1 MKDFLKLIRIEN
13 LVMIALM
20 QIIVRYTFLNF
31 AGLIHGFSDLNYA
44 LLIIA
49 TICIAA
55 AGYIINDIY
64 DVEVDYIN
72 KPDRVYVRKTISEK
86 MAFNWY
92 FALNIIGVGIGVY
105 LSNQVNRSAVAAI
118 FVICS
123 ALLYVYSNGL
133 KQIPLVGN
141 AIIAFLAS
149 TSIIVIILFNIFPY
163 MFGFNNDQMTN
174 MMHFLLQYAV
184 MAFLINFA
192 REMVNTIENYEGDQA
207 CGISTSATYFGI
219 NPTKILISLTLA
231 GLLGFLIYFIY
242 NNLFHLTYV
251 IMYFLVAIF
260 TPILFVIIK
269 LIQAKEKSDFSF
281 ISKLLKV
288 IMLTMMFSITA
299 IVLLSN

>member
-1 MKDFLKLIRIEN
+1 MFVIL
-13 LVMIALM
+13 
-20 QIIVRYTFLNF
+20 LNF

-141 AIIAFLAS
+141 AIIAF
-149 TSIIVIILFNIFPY
+149 SINKY
-163 MFGFNNDQMTN
+163 NC
-174 MMHFLLQYAV
+174 H
-184 MAFLINFA
+184 
-192 REMVNTIENYEGDQA
+192 
-207 CGISTSATYFGI
+207 
-219 NPTKILISLTLA
+219 
-231 GLLGFLIYFIY
+231 YFI
-242 NNLFHLTYV
+242 
-251 IMYFLVAIF
+251 
-260 TPILFVIIK
+260 
-269 LIQAKEKSDFSF
+269 
-281 ISKLLKV
+281 
-288 IMLTMMFSITA
+288 
-299 IVLLSN
+299 